1 MTLEDLSQAYFWTK
15 DYESILSELAPSSI
29 LVRRF
34 HDEAKRL
41 NLIPERK

>member
-1 MTLEDLSQAYFWTK
+1 MTIEDLSQAYFGTT

-34 HDEAKRL
+34 HDEAKKL
-41 NLIPERK
+41 NLSLERN

>member
-1 MTLEDLSQAYFWTK
+1 MTLEDLSQAYFGTT

-34 HDEAKRL
+34 HEEAIKL
-41 NLIPERK
+41 NLLPERK